1 MSGNMKTW
9 QKALAI
15 GSSIAT
21 TLALL
26 VGGGYFLGRY
36 LDARWGTEPL
46 MTIGLMLLGL
56 ALGAGYLVV
65 TFKEWLADE

>member
-1 MSGNMKTW
+1 MKTW

-26 VGGGYFLGRY
+26 VGGGYFLGHY
-36 LDARWGTEPL
+36 LDARWGTQPL

-56 ALGAGYLVV
+56 ALGAGYLVI

>member
-1 MSGNMKTW
+1 MKTW